1 MKELEGENEMELPKD
16 EVILLSYVNTK
27 LRDFY
32 PSLDEFC
39 KEVGVDRG
47 YIIEK
52 LGKIDYVYDEGLN
65 KFV

>member
-1 MKELEGENEMELPKD
+1 MELPKD

-32 PSLDEFC
+32 PSLEEFC

-52 LGKIDYVYDEGLN
+52 LGKIDYVYDEELN

>member
-1 MKELEGENEMELPKD
+1 MELPKD